1 MAKQTAKMPAN
12 QSNGLNPLTPA
23 EKYKLFLFWSES
35 RGVYF
40 RFNLDSKLT
49 GFHDMYEQYTPSKHP
64 GPKSIVYPSWFSFL
78 VPANSITAA
87 EIQGKFL
94 DPTSGSALNLP
105 NLAREVS
112 EFAEALIIYRSG
124 RSSEVTDFILGM
136 ETVKA
141 RVHRRL
147 GGGKYELG
155 IAYSPDEMKGT
166 DFRNK
171 TYAYV
176 PELSWFTPELQ
187 ALKFDDIIKI
197 FPPYE
202 AEMFKL
208 IIGRAC
214 VGRTGS
220 VHPGTNKIIE
230 HGFRKAG
237 IVVGEPSVGKSKT
250 LTGIIEAMQYVG
262 YNVSSI
268 GEFGSKFNQGPVIVS
283 HLAYKDDLNLK
294 NLEDMLTA
302 HSFKSIVTG
311 GTEKVE
317 NKGVDAVEVVAN
329 TVILANC
336 NEIKPELSYELD
348 AGAINRLGLISTYK
362 VFEMEE
368 MSEIEG
374 HDLHPIPH
382 IRWLC
387 EQYNTD
393 PLSLYLRV
401 LRDCTDFFMDK
412 VNSGVDV
419 HFYSESLMPYLRIAT
434 HKNALECFIRLAMLC
449 YAIRD
454 QKCNGAN
461 YIPEIN
467 LGTMNKIL
475 ENTRFIM
482 IDMRANNLRRIM
494 KADWESQ
501 SRQLNHPYW
510 AQRKLLLSSIDQSYE
525 AFNTYKND
533 KDLGLAIES
542 VFSVLRLRDGFSMS
556 KKMQHIVRAWEGI
569 RGESNRI
576 YALAKKLTA
585 QLPQEELDVITNL
598 AVRTDANYLYKPDY
612 DPKKL

>member
-1 MAKQTAKMPAN
+1 MARKSAAMPSGDN
-12 QSNGLNPLTPA
+12 NGISPNTPMD
-23 EKYKLFLFWSES
+23 KYRKFIEWAGEHGLF
-35 RGVYF
+35 F

-49 GFHDMYEQYTPSKHP
+49 GYHDMYEQYTPGKHV
-64 GPKSIVYPSWFSFL
+64 GPKSIKYPGWFAFL
-78 VPANSITAA
+78 VPCPTST
-87 EIQGKFL
+87 IQEAQQKLL
-94 DPTSGSALNLP
+94 DPGSWNRNGKAIT
-105 NLAREVS
+105 REEA
-112 EFAEALIIYRSG
+112 EFAEAILIYRSG
-124 RSSEVTDFILGM
+124 RSSEVTDFVLGI

-141 RVHRRL
+141 RVHKRL
-147 GGGKYELG
+147 GGGNYNLG
-155 IAYSPDEMKGT
+155 IAYSPGSMENT
-166 DFRNK
+166 DFRSS

-176 PELSWFTPELQ
+176 PEKEWFTPELQ
-187 ALKFDDIIKI
+187 QLGFHDIIKI

-202 AEMFKL
+202 AEMFRL

-220 VHPGTNKIIE
+220 VHPGTKKIIE

-237 IVVGEPSVGKSKT
+237 IVVGDPGVGKSKT
-250 LTGIIEAMQYVG
+250 LTGIIDAMQYAG
-262 YNVSSI
+262 YDVASI
-268 GEFGSKFNQGPVIVS
+268 GDFGSKFNQAPMIVS
-283 HLAYKDDLNLK
+283 HLSYKDDLTLK

-368 MSEIEG
+368 MSEAEG

-387 EQYNTD
+387 EKYDTD
-393 PLSLYLRV
+393 PLSLYMRV
-401 LRDCTDFFMDK
+401 LRDCTDFFLDK

-419 HFYSESLMPYLRIAT
+419 HFYSEELMPYLRIAT

-454 QKCNGAN
+454 QNCNSAN

-482 IDMRANNLRRIM
+482 IDMRANNFRKVM
-494 KADWESQ
+494 KADWEAHK
-501 SRQLNHPYW
+501 RHLNHPYW

-525 AFNTYKND
+525 SFNQYKND
-533 KDLGLAIES
+533 KDLGMAIES

-576 YALAKKLTA
+576 YALARKLIA
-585 QLPQEELDVITNL
+585 QLPKEEVDVLTNL
-598 AVRTDANYLYKPDY
+598 AVRADTNYLYKPDY
-612 DPKKL
+612 DPKKM